1 MFICRMKLL
10 DPEMDVSEVIGLIY
24 EMFSM
29 SIFANDRTVV
39 SLFKYIIWKT
49 LILELFVDTKKLMMN
64 LERKV
69 EFQRSI

>member
-1 MFICRMKLL
+1 MKLL

-69 EFQRSI
+69 EFRRSL

>member
-64 LERKV
+64 LGRKV
-69 EFQRSI
+69 EFQRSL

>member
-69 EFQRSI
+69 EFQRSL

>member
-1 MFICRMKLL
+1 MKLL

-69 EFQRSI
+69 EFQRSL